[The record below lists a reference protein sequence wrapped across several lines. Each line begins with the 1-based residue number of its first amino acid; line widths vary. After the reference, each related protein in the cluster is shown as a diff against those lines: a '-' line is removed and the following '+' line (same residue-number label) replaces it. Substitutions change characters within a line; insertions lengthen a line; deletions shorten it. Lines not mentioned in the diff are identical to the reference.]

1 LDELSGQ
8 AELKK
13 LALRVGVR
21 VEDLKLD
28 EPMPVALIEAN
39 KGFRGSRGFRN
50 AAVRLAQ
57 EERLTVREVLYQ
69 NGGGHKQIVGTP
81 EQVADFIE
89 TWHREG
95 AADGFNLM
103 IDVLPSGL
111 RDVVEQVVPLLQR
124 RGVFHRH
131 YPGTT
136 LRENLG
142 LKKPN

>member
-1 LDELSGQ
+1 VKAG
-8 AELKK
+8 KG
-13 LALRVGVR
+13 VGYDPQVIHTR
-21 VEDLKLD
+21 HGDL
-28 EPMPVALIEAN
+28 
-39 KGFRGSRGFRN
+39 
-50 AAVRLAQ
+50 
-57 EERLTVREVLYQ
+57 
-69 NGGGHKQIVGTP
+69 TP

-124 RGVFHRH
+124 RGVFHRD